1 MSLVEKVG
9 FRIAQQRRLAGLSQ
23 ARLAEMLE
31 VEPETLS
38 RLETGKSMPS
48 LTTLE
53 AIAEALEIELRE
65 LFRLRSTDTLEDAA
79 IERLVWLVSP
89 RPVTEIEL
97 VIDLA
102 SRIFAFQ
109 AQLAG
114 AGIRHQGTQPAP
126 NTPQRLG
133 GRRSPGGAR
142 RRPRRP
148 TGRPPA

>member
-1 MSLVEKVG
+1 MSLVEKIG

-65 LFRLRSTDTLEDAA
+65 LFRLRSTATLEDAA
-79 IERLVWLVSP
+79 IERLVWLVS
-89 RPVTEIEL
+89 RRHVTEIEL
-97 VIDLA
+97 LIDLA

-109 AQLAG
+109 GQLAG
-114 AGIRHQGTQPAP
+114 TGGLPGSQPAP
-126 NTPQRLG
+126 RTDQRLD
-133 GRRSPGGAR
+133 GRRSPAGAR
-142 RRPRRP
+142 SRRRRLA
-148 TGRPPA
+148 GRPPA